1 MEMERKIKKL
11 VNTMIYANLQLA
23 SQLLL
28 HMQSHMNVPT
38 PPSMVTIFSFA
49 IYCQYRPKTSGQP
62 YGSTAGSTRAEG
74 SFLLR
79 APSAEAEQRQEWE
92 VIID

>member
-1 MEMERKIKKL
+1 MVLSTPLEL

-62 YGSTAGSTRAEG
+62 YGSTAGSTRAKN
-74 SFLLR
+74 SNSSILLR
-79 APSAEAEQRQEWE
+79 APSAEAEQRQE
-92 VIID
+92 